1 MSKELVPST
10 PETVPTLINRK
21 FYDLFGEP
29 GEDELNSIREL
40 LNVVQEERVAT
51 DEEVQGLK
59 KLEKKVLEDQNN
71 YKKDTE
77 HSIIKAKNSV
87 DLIFLLTLLVFVC
100 GYISKLTRFRV
111 VVYWPIDL
119 IVVAIYLYSLYGSWL
134 GSKLGICKNVESEVL
149 ENEDDN
155 DWQDS
160 MTSTELLSRQK
171 ALVNGWEQVQKERKE
186 LLKPNF
192 WPFIARFL
200 NMVYFGLRVYAIHRV
215 EKEPSLFVSS
225 FFTEPTS
232 LDVQCILSIVL
243 VIYFFIDFLVE
254 NDRMQNLILQILG
267 FIILLFIFTLLD
279 VVFEKIMSSKKSNM
293 PEM

>member
-10 PETVPTLINRK
+10 PETVPALINRK
-21 FYDLFGEP
+21 FYDLYGEP

-59 KLEKKVLEDQNN
+59 KLEKKVLENQDN

-87 DLIFLLTLLVFVC
+87 RLISVLILLVFVC
-100 GYISKLTRFRV
+100 GYIGKLARFRV

-134 GSKLGICKNVESEVL
+134 GFKVGICKTAETEVL

-160 MTSTELLSRQK
+160 MTSTEIHSRQK

-186 LLKPNF
+186 LLKPNV

-200 NMVYFGLRVYAIHRV
+200 NLVYFALRVLAIHRIT
-215 EKEPSLFVSS
+215 KEPSLFASS

-232 LDVQCILSIVL
+232 LDVQFIISIVL

-254 NDRMQNLILQILG
+254 NDRRQNQILQILG
-267 FIILLFIFTLLD
+267 FIILLFIFALLEA
-279 VVFEKIMSSKKSNM
+279 VLEEKMSSKKSNM
-293 PEM
+293 PDI